1 MAILVN
7 SITLVCIALDR
18 YMAVVK
24 VVLKSSWE
32 PKLISCLIGTI
43 CIWLCGGGIASP
55 MLSAYSIVD
64 ITVAETD
71 PNNRT
76 VGIRKYPAQICVN
89 DKVIKD
95 PLRVN

>member
-43 CIWLCGGGIASP
+43 CIWLCGVGIASP
-55 MLSAYSIVD
+55 MLSAYFIVD